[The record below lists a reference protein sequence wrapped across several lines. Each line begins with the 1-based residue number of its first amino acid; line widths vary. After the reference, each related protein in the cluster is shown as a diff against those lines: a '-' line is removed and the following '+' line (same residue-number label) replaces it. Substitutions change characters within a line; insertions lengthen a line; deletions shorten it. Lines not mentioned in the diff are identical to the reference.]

1 MKKMILIKSMLF
13 ILMLAS
19 LSAQAQD
26 SSKVEFKNLD
36 GKIVKLSDYKGKWVI
51 VNYWATWCPPCLVE
65 MPELS
70 IFHEEHKDK
79 DAIVL
84 GVNYES
90 ISKKMVKGF
99 LEEQMIEFPVVQ
111 EKDGPN
117 GRSTSFGPLKGLPT
131 TYIISPT
138 GQVVATRVGMV
149 NSKMLEGFI
158 NKYNQKARK

>member
-1 MKKMILIKSMLF
+1 MNLIKSTLF

-26 SSKVEFKNLD
+26 SSKVEFENLD
-36 GKIVKLSDYKGKWVI
+36 GKLVKLSDYKGKWVI

-70 IFHEEHKDK
+70 MFHEEHKDK

-99 LEEQMIEFPVVQ
+99 LEEQMIEFSVVQ
-111 EKDGPN
+111 EKGGPN

-131 TYIISPT
+131 TYMISPT

-158 NKYNQKARK
+158 NKYNQKAKK